1 MSAIVDGGNVVLCRP
16 QDSYIENPST
26 GQRSPMSGRKGVFVM
41 QLKAQAGADAKMV
54 RFDEPNSNSVF
65 RRLAWTKMWK
75 NFVNVARPRQRQSV
89 I

>member
-41 QLKAQAGADAKMV
+41 QLKAQAGADDSKIGEDGEV
-54 RFDEPNSNSVF
+54 
-65 RRLAWTKMWK
+65 
-75 NFVNVARPRQRQSV
+75 
-89 I
+89 